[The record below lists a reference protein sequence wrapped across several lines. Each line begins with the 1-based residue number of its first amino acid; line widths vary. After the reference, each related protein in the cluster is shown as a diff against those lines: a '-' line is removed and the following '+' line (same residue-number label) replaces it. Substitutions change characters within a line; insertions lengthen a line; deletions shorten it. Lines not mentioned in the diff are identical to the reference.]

1 MEEHKSSIRKTFR
14 RMTPSEL
21 RAKHVY
27 IKKEVKTTD
36 PARFFRNLA
45 IGIGELGYTIDQ
57 EIENKIKRGELGE
70 AAYMSTPLTG
80 VKMITKKKG
89 RRTELVVGSV
99 VTGVGVL
106 LFFLLPP
113 LGLLVL
119 GVGELS
125 LVLWLEGRGRN
136 QKNEKSSAEKFS
148 RIWLL
153 LENKNQLA
161 QAAEPEIAAP
171 NSRKNRVSEFIVHAA
186 GESEGDMVTL
196 QSELKTL
203 TDRLEFFV

>member
-1 MEEHKSSIRKTFR
+1 MEEHNGSIKKTLRKI
-14 RMTPSEL
+14 TPSEL

-57 EIENKIKRGELGE
+57 EIENKIKLGELGE
-70 AAYMSTPLTG
+70 SAYMSTPLTG
-80 VKMITKKKG
+80 VKAITGKRSRKP
-89 RRTELVVGSV
+89 ELVAASV
-99 VTGVGVL
+99 VTGVGIL
-106 LFFLLPP
+106 TFILLPV

-119 GVGELS
+119 GLGELS
-125 LVLWLEGRGRN
+125 LVFWLQGRGRV
-136 QKNEKSSAEKFS
+136 QSKEKNSAAKFS

-153 LENKNQLA
+153 LEDKNQLA
-161 QAAEPEIAAP
+161 AAVEPGAAAP
-171 NSRKNRVSEFIVHAA
+171 AGRRPRVSELIVHAA
-186 GESEGDMVTL
+186 GESEGDRVTL
-196 QSELKTL
+196 HSELKTL